1 MKIFSGAATAL
12 VTPFRNGEIDYD
24 SLGKLIDWQLEEGID
39 ALVSCG
45 TTGEAS
51 TLSFD
56 EHVKVV
62 EYTVNRV
69 HGKVP
74 VIAGSGSNNTK
85 HAFELSKACENAGAD
100 ALLIVT
106 PYYNKCTDTG
116 LIRHYEYIADRSD
129 IPIIM
134 YSVPGRTG
142 VNISPYVVSELYTHE
157 MIKGIKEASG
167 NISQVVEL
175 SQYINDDF
183 SIYSGNDDM
192 VVPVLS
198 MGGSGVITTS
208 GNIIPKDMKKMVSNY
223 ISGNIETAK
232 ELQNK
237 AKPLIDSLF
246 SEVNPVPVKAALN
259 MMGLIEREYR
269 LPLCDPSNKT
279 LYNLLTEM
287 QRYGI
292 LKESI

>member
-1 MKIFSGAATAL
+1 MNIFSGAATAL
-12 VTPFRNGEIDYD
+12 VTPFKNGEIDYD
-24 SLGKLIDWQLEEGID
+24 SLGKLIDWQLDERID

-51 TLSFD
+51 TLSFE
-56 EHVKVV
+56 EHVNVV
-62 EYTVNRV
+62 RFTVERV

-74 VIAGSGSNNTK
+74 VIAGSGSNNTE
-85 HAFELSKACENAGAD
+85 HAYELSKECENAGAD

-116 LIRHYEYIADRSD
+116 LINHYEYIADRSD
-129 IPIIM
+129 IPIIL

-142 VNISPYVVSELYTHE
+142 VNISPYVVSELYTHP

-167 NISQVVEL
+167 NISQIVEL

-183 SIYSGNDDM
+183 SMYSGNDDM
-192 VVPVLS
+192 VVPILS
-198 MGGSGVITTS
+198 MGGSGVITTA
-208 GNIIPKDMKKMVSNY
+208 GNIIPRDMSTMVKTY
-223 ISGNIETAK
+223 ISGNHDTAT
-232 ELQNK
+232 ELQIK
-237 AKPLIDSLF
+237 TKPLIDALF

-259 MMGLIEREYR
+259 MIGMIQREYR

-279 LYNLLTEM
+279 LYSLLTEM